1 MDSKDWITLIIPILF
16 NGVLVAILNK
26 ILEKRVQRQNS
37 KEFKRNLVIEK
48 YGKLLID
55 LQEKYIFML
64 KVLDGAHREAEIKLH
79 MNNFCDSL
87 QRLYEFEE
95 VYAVILSTQTPFIE
109 KIFCDYEAILNEIRS
124 RTKETDLE
132 ILNRTFN
139 LYLHDIKANLDALLK
154 DYFEM

>member
-1 MDSKDWITLIIPILF
+1 
-16 NGVLVAILNK
+16 
-26 ILEKRVQRQNS
+26 
-37 KEFKRNLVIEK
+37 
-48 YGKLLID
+48 
-55 LQEKYIFML
+55 
-64 KVLDGAHREAEIKLH
+64 

-87 QRLYEFEE
+87 QRLYEFEK
-95 VYAVILSTQTPFIE
+95 VYAVILSTQTPFVE

-132 ILNRTFN
+132 IFNRTLN

>member
-16 NGVLVAILNK
+16 NGVLLAILNK
-26 ILEKRVQRQNS
+26 ILENRIEKQSR

-64 KVLDGAHREAEIKLH
+64 KALDGINGEELVKLQ

-87 QRLYEFEE
+87 QTLYEFEQ
-95 VYAVILSTQTPFIE
+95 VYAVVLSKQTPFIE
-109 KIFCDYEAILNEIRS
+109 KIFRDYDAILNEIRA
-124 RTKETDLE
+124 RTKETDFE
-132 ILNRTFN
+132 TFNRTLN
-139 LYLHDIKANLDALLK
+139 LYMHDIKVNLDALLK
-154 DYFEM
+154 DYFEN